1 MVSKITI
8 KNMFGVKEETVLN
21 FEQKH
26 LKGNQIGFEKG
37 IIDDNGQKLMLTPI
51 LIGKN
56 ASGKTSILNSI
67 TTILNTETIEDFT
80 KLILD
85 NYMTIIQNEEEEIFA
100 NMSYIFSKV
109 FKDADVIRRSNFEN
123 IIDTLKGLTENQK
136 LECLHDIK
144 INLKE
149 DMNFSRRKR
158 MADTDE
164 LDMPDK
170 LSDIHDFNPFRLFE
184 DRIYKKINKLVDS
197 KEFSGVLANNFLS
210 ATLKD
215 DYVKGEIDFSDNH
228 KRIIYLSNDHICFQ
242 DSKTGINID
251 EKLTDF
257 MNEIISKI
265 KNGELYSEKYY
276 LYLNIYKFLES
287 EIDYDDLRIFWTQL
301 DKEKLRLSS
310 PSAYARHRMPFMSK
324 YSNKIYSILDDESI
338 RIKIRELKISDARRH
353 LYKSTPRL
361 SALKRIES
369 RISFKWLNSLVK
381 KLDSNVLTLES
392 HDGTILIYDKNEVV
406 VPASNLSYGTLK
418 TLLIIDEIL
427 NTKSQLLLVDE
438 IENGLNISLIKLLI
452 SLINNSDVNK
462 NKKQMILTSH
472 NPLILDQKIVSPYN
486 AFINLDGVYKVPTAL
501 GLISR
506 TEDYDQIFNPK
517 NYTNELFWFKKTN
530 EEFLYNSNTIKNSWV
545 RSIVSE
551 LEDELEDEL

>member
-1 MVSKITI
+1 
-8 KNMFGVKEETVLN
+8 
-21 FEQKH
+21 
-26 LKGNQIGFEKG
+26 
-37 IIDDNGQKLMLTPI
+37 
-51 LIGKN
+51 
-56 ASGKTSILNSI
+56 
-67 TTILNTETIEDFT
+67 
-80 KLILD
+80 
-85 NYMTIIQNEEEEIFA
+85 
-100 NMSYIFSKV
+100 
-109 FKDADVIRRSNFEN
+109 
-123 IIDTLKGLTENQK
+123 
-136 LECLHDIK
+136 
-144 INLKE
+144 
-149 DMNFSRRKR
+149 
-158 MADTDE
+158 
-164 LDMPDK
+164 
-170 LSDIHDFNPFRLFE
+170 
-184 DRIYKKINKLVDS
+184 
-197 KEFSGVLANNFLS
+197 
-210 ATLKD
+210 
-215 DYVKGEIDFSDNH
+215 
-228 KRIIYLSNDHICFQ
+228 
-242 DSKTGINID
+242 
-251 EKLTDF
+251 
-257 MNEIISKI
+257 
-265 KNGELYSEKYY
+265 
-276 LYLNIYKFLES
+276 
-287 EIDYDDLRIFWTQL
+287 
-301 DKEKLRLSS
+301 
-310 PSAYARHRMPFMSK
+310 MPFMSK